1 MNQNHVKTIQT
12 DVGFYFVTG
21 AVRVHRCE
29 TYRTRKMNKII
40 LSISFLPLSM
50 VTRFVITCRKRW
62 IRKIQIANA
71 DLGIFVENVSVE
83 NVSVDIQTVT
93 HRAL

>member
-1 MNQNHVKTIQT
+1 
-12 DVGFYFVTG
+12 
-21 AVRVHRCE
+21 
-29 TYRTRKMNKII
+29 
-40 LSISFLPLSM
+40 M
-50 VTRFVITCRKRW
+50 VTRFVITCRKKW

-93 HRAL
+93 HRALKNVLWTYHSYTGVGFPVAWQQSVMPSPSIRMESCGSFVTTGISVNNQR

>member
-1 MNQNHVKTIQT
+1 
-12 DVGFYFVTG
+12 
-21 AVRVHRCE
+21 
-29 TYRTRKMNKII
+29 
-40 LSISFLPLSM
+40 M

-71 DLGIFVENVSVE
+71 DLGIFVENVSV
-83 NVSVDIQTVT
+83 DIQTVT

>member
-1 MNQNHVKTIQT
+1 
-12 DVGFYFVTG
+12 
-21 AVRVHRCE
+21 
-29 TYRTRKMNKII
+29 MNKII

-50 VTRFVITCRKRW
+50 VTRFFITCRKRW

-83 NVSVDIQTVT
+83 NVSVENVSVDIQTVT

>member
-1 MNQNHVKTIQT
+1 
-12 DVGFYFVTG
+12 
-21 AVRVHRCE
+21 
-29 TYRTRKMNKII
+29 
-40 LSISFLPLSM
+40 M

-83 NVSVDIQTVT
+83 NVSVNIQTVT
-93 HRAL
+93 QRAL